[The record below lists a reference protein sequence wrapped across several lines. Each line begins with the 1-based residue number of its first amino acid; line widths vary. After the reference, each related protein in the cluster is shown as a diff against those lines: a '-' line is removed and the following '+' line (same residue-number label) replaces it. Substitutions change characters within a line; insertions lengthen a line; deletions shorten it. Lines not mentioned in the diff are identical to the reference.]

1 MKRVIKALDARVM
14 PLTLFFRDDDA
25 GWSMDGL
32 DAMLGRFAEA
42 DCPVDLAVI
51 PAVLSEKTALHLNDW
66 RLQHAGIGL
75 HQHGYAHINYE
86 PSGARKCE
94 FGSARPIE
102 RQCADIMIG
111 RERLLNMLG
120 ESDAIFTPPWN
131 RCSQETVSRLGAIGF
146 CGFSVDH
153 AVEHSGDSLTMIPI
167 AFDWDRMRREAR
179 LENALADT
187 LAVAEGRAGIMLHHA
202 TLEAEDLDRLTDFLC
217 LATAHAAVCIRPMRY
232 FLESVQ

>member
-1 MKRVIKALDARVM
+1 MNRVIKALDARAT

-25 GWSMDGL
+25 GWSMDAL

-51 PAVLSEKTALHLNDW
+51 PAVLGEETARHLNHW
-66 RLQHAGIGL
+66 RAQHLGIGM

-86 PSGARKCE
+86 PPNARKCE
-94 FGSARPIE
+94 FGSARPLE

-111 RERLLNMLG
+111 RERLLQMLG

-146 CGFSVDH
+146 SGFSSDY
-153 AVEHSGDSLTMIPI
+153 AVEHAGGRLTMIPI
-167 AFDWDRMRREAR
+167 GFDWDRMRREAR
-179 LENALADT
+179 LETALAHM
-187 LAVAEGRAGIMLHHA
+187 LAAAEGSAGIMLHHA
-202 TLEAEDLDRLTDFLC
+202 TLAADDLDRLTDFLS
-217 LATAHAAVCIRPMRY
+217 LVRTHPTICIRPMRH
-232 FLESVQ
+232 FLESGQ